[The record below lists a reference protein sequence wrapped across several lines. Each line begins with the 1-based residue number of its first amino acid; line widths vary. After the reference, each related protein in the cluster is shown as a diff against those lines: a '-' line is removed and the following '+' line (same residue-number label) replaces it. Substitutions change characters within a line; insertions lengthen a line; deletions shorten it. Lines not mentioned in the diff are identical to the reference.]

1 MKSAK
6 HWSTKRFQTD
16 FILPLMTSSCE
27 YWPTRQSVPGLSEN
41 VKFSLSC
48 FTKSLTKVIK
58 VDSFG
63 QKNSSDVKWFLLEIQ
78 GNFCVVNNRDQQETL
93 VSEQFYRVSLFQFRN
108 RKQETP
114 LFICCLGNKETGNKS
129 FVMCFGNTETRNT
142 LFGFLFRKQRN
153 KKHFFQPVFPKQGN
167 KKQ

>member
-1 MKSAK
+1 MW
-6 HWSTKRFQTD
+6 HP
-16 FILPLMTSSCE
+16 PLK
-27 YWPTRQSVPGLSEN
+27 YFV
-41 VKFSLSC
+41 SC
-48 FTKSLTKVIK
+48 FTKSLTKVIE

-63 QKNSSDVKWFLLEIQ
+63 KKNSSDVKWFLLEIQ

-114 LFICCLGNKETGNKS
+114 LFTSCFGNKETGNKN
-129 FVMCFGNTETRNT
+129 FGMCFGNKETRNT

-153 KKHFFQPVFPKQGN
+153 KKHFFRILVSKQRN